1 VQLNYYTCLNCHET
15 NETTVYMDE
24 IGIKNVACTLKTWL
38 NKQHDITDK
47 TVGPPIGSVVI
58 NDLRLEDKDK
68 NLKFED
74 KVL

>member
-1 VQLNYYTCLNCHET
+1 
-15 NETTVYMDE
+15 MDE